1 MEHIVKTIFFAG
13 VMGAGMMIAQPVSA
27 VEAPSTASTSTPVA
41 RQNVDQANE
50 KVSLNQATVEELVAA
65 LNGVGLK
72 KAEAIVSYRE
82 QYGDFT
88 DVEQIRE
95 VPGIGNA
102 LVERNLSRLKL

>member
-1 MEHIVKTIFFAG
+1 MEQTLKALCFAG

-27 VEAPSTASTSTPVA
+27 ADVPPAASSPVA
-41 RQNVDQANE
+41 RQMTGQANE
-50 KVSLNQATVEELVAA
+50 KVSLNQASVEELVAA

-88 DVEQIRE
+88 DLEQLRE

>member
-1 MEHIVKTIFFAG
+1 MEKTLKALCFAG
-13 VMGAGMMIAQPVSA
+13 VMGAVMMVAQSVSA
-27 VEAPSTASTSTPVA
+27 ADVLPAASSPAA
-41 RQNVDQANE
+41 RQMAGQANE
-50 KVSLNQATVEELVAA
+50 KVSLNQASVEELVAA

-88 DVEQIRE
+88 DLEQLRE